1 MNHLPVAFA
10 LELNGLT
17 PQALNQLPEAL
28 HILWPIFDLEDGDDC
43 EGWTALNN
51 AGVHGLP
58 MVIAAYERMGLPA
71 EAAVLK
77 AALAACASNPDDTD
91 AAGRPICPY
100 RESTKTMTTGVWR

>member
-77 AALAACASNPDDTD
+77 VRWLLEHQTLTIPMQPDGLSVPT
-91 AAGRPICPY
+91 ARV
-100 RESTKTMTTGVWR
+100 RRR